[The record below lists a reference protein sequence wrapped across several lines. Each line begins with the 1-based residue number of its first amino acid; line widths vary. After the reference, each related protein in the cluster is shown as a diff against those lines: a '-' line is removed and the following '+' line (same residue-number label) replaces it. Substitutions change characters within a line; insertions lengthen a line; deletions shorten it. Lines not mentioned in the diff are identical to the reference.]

1 MRSVPAVLQ
10 GMNKVATGVQLRM
23 NIADSPSL
31 PDEVKQRL
39 YILVRNRITEEGVLI
54 IEAKRFRTQEQNRED
69 AIARLVAILFQAT
82 QVPKARRKT
91 RPSLTA
97 KAERIDEKKRRGA
110 VKRLRRPSPTDLD

>member
-1 MRSVPAVLQ
+1 
-10 GMNKVATGVQLRM
+10 M